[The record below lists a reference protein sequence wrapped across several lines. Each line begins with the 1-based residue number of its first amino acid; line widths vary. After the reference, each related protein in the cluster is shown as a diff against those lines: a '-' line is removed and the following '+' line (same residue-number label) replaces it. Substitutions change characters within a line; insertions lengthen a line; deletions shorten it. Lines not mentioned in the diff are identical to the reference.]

1 LLQKY
6 ILTQLSD
13 CTTTG
18 WCVVFIFQKV
28 GKLAATALGGGFL
41 PFQLVNHTG
50 SIRVDW
56 QRVEKDTGESQGK
69 ERRKKPQVKSKAEEL
84 VSFVKKNVLATG
96 GFFGAFLLGRAS

>member
-1 LLQKY
+1 VKDREAWCAAVHGVAKS
-6 ILTQLSD
+6 LTQLSD

-56 QRVEKDTGESQGK
+56 QRVEKDTGESQGAAADPQEQRDTYTEREEK
-69 ERRKKPQVKSKAEEL
+69 ESHL
-84 VSFVKKNVLATG
+84 VVLDS
-96 GFFGAFLLGRAS
+96 L